1 MVFLPWYSAVL
12 LIGAGF
18 ATYFVFGSFLA
29 GAGYQPAPDRV
40 IRRMLEFAR
49 VTPEDRVYD
58 LGAGTGGLLFRAVEE
73 YGASGVGVEVEPLR
87 YLYLRY
93 RRRRSRARSR
103 VQILRQNLFE
113 VDLSS
118 ANVIL
123 AFLWPGAMRRLR
135 QKFSAEL
142 RPGTRVVSYYHRIA
156 GWVPVEKDEHLRVYY
171 YTIPPT
177 LEVPSAE
184 PFGATPVP
192 VSLDPPPL
200 SPTSKP

>member
-40 IRRMLEFAR
+40 IRRMLGFAR
-49 VTPEDRVYD
+49 VTATDRVYD

-73 YGASGVGVEVEPLR
+73 HGASGVGVEVEPLR

-103 VQILRQNLFE
+103 VQILRQNLFD

-118 ANVIL
+118 ASVIL

-142 RPGTRVVSYYHRIA
+142 RPGTRIVSYYHQIA

-177 LEVPSAE
+177 LEAPTLETSGVPPAPASR
-184 PFGATPVP
+184 
-192 VSLDPPPL
+192 DPAPPAL
-200 SPTSKP
+200 SSKP